1 MSKLT
6 EQARKIPFFEWY
18 LINGLIEQSKDLRE
32 IEELKNI
39 RMEKR
44 LREQYKINTY

>member
-18 LINGLIEQSKDLRE
+18 LIDGLIEQSKDLIE

-44 LREQYKINTY
+44 IREQYH